1 MDQELKQRLIGA
13 AVITAL
19 AAIFVP
25 MLFDDPIDESGKTIN
40 ELKIPAL
47 PSKAQDVEIMPL
59 PEKVEDVATVAP
71 EDRPSAPAPEPAVVY
86 EGEED
91 VDIEMLKQPRAVIS
105 EKEAAVSPKA
115 KSVEPA
121 LNLADEE
128 DVALPAEKITPAKAV
143 KAAPTPV
150 VVDEEPVKVVK
161 PAAVD
166 SAGKPSAA
174 AQNATIRW
182 YLNAGSFSKKENA
195 LTMQENLKKQGF
207 AASIKEAA
215 SDKGPVYKVRVGPM
229 LDKAKAQE
237 VKAKLAQIN
246 VNTFVSGDE

>member
-40 ELKIPAL
+40 ELTIPEL

-59 PEKVEDVATVAP
+59 PEKVDDVVTVAP
-71 EDRPSAPAPEPAVVY
+71 PAKPKLGAPVTGF

-91 VDIEMLKQPRAVIS
+91 VDMTRRPRAVI
-105 EKEAAVSPKA
+105 A
-115 KSVEPA
+115 
-121 LNLADEE
+121 EE
-128 DVALPAEKITPAKAV
+128 DVAVRTKPIEPEQDAAYEEDVSHPSEVIAPVKPGNMEPSTVDSSKAARPAESDTI
-143 KAAPTPV
+143 
-150 VVDEEPVKVVK
+150 
-161 PAAVD
+161 
-166 SAGKPSAA
+166 SKPSVA

-195 LTMQENLKKQGF
+195 IAMQESLKKQGF
-207 AASIKEAA
+207 AVSIKEVA
-215 SDKGPVYKVRVGPM
+215 SDKGPIFRVRVGPM

-237 VKAKLAQIN
+237 VKSKLTQIN
-246 VNTFVSGDE
+246 VKSFVSGDD